1 MKGRRQKAERRSK
14 MLPPGENDAEHEQDF
29 RSTPEFE
36 DDCD

>member
-1 MKGRRQKAERRSK
+1 MKK

-29 RSTPEFE
+29 RLTPEFE